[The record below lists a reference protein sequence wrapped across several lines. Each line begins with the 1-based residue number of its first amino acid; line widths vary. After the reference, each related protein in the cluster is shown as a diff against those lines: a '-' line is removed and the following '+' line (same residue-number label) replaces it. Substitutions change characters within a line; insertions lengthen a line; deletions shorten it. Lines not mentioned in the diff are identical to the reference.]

1 MHCSCVSG
9 QRCNPSSDGVSGFI
23 QSDLAAIRASDM
35 QQTPATGLSYSPD
48 IEEAESSFPERHL
61 DEEDKPQ
68 FSPIG
73 SFSTGR
79 YHSGL
84 VKRQVFEP
92 TLPTVYARDWPG
104 PGQSIAKDSPTHSS
118 HGGGPLVDNNN
129 NNTLGGHFPQPQP
142 AASGSLSAGWNSYR
156 EQPQDSFFW
165 PRREF
170 SVDDDSDS
178 IQSRNESHEDF
189 CPSIPALPGP
199 RPRRRSSHRVTKP
212 AKPPTPIATH
222 HLAQRAERPYI
233 PDFDY
238 STDWLEPSDASV
250 ASFSH
255 SSHDPT
261 PVTAGN
267 EIEIAFRDNASS
279 SSKADSK
286 RIAHKLSEKSRR
298 NRLTIAIREIQKLLP
313 SGIDGDDLL
322 PTSKEA
328 DYVVRPG
335 VPSSKLDIVEM
346 AVGFIRDLKTMNR
359 SMAEKIKD
367 LEKELEACH
376 CRPPKAEESGE
387 AAPSGESTM
396 MEGTAG

>member
-1 MHCSCVSG
+1 
-9 QRCNPSSDGVSGFI
+9 
-23 QSDLAAIRASDM
+23 M
-35 QQTPATGLSYSPD
+35 QATPAPGLSYSPGL
-48 IEEAESSFPERHL
+48 EEAESSFPERHL
-61 DEEDKPQ
+61 DEDKPQ
-68 FSPIG
+68 FSASGGIG
-73 SFSTGR
+73 TGR
-79 YHSGL
+79 YQSGV

-92 TLPTVYARDWPG
+92 SLPTVYARDWPG
-104 PGQSIAKDSPTHSS
+104 PGQSIPQDGHVSS
-118 HGGGPLVDNNN
+118 HGPLVDG
-129 NNTLGGHFPQPQP
+129 NTLGGPFPQPQP
-142 AASGSLSAGWNSYR
+142 NSGSLSAGWNSFR
-156 EQPQDSFFW
+156 EQPQDGFFW
-165 PRREF
+165 PPSRREF

-189 CPSIPALPGP
+189 CPSIPALSGQ

-222 HLAQRAERPYI
+222 HLAARTERPYI

-238 STDWLEPSDASV
+238 STDWLEPSDASA

-261 PVTAGN
+261 PITTGN
-267 EIEIAFRDNASS
+267 EIEIALRDNASS
-279 SSKADSK
+279 SSKVDSK

-313 SGIDGDDLL
+313 SGVDGEDLL
-322 PTSKEA
+322 PTPKEA

-346 AVGFIRDLKTMNR
+346 AVGFIRDLKAMNK

-367 LEKELEACH
+367 LEKELEACQ
-376 CRPPKAEESGE
+376 CRHPRAEEAE
-387 AAPSGESTM
+387 AAPSGEPTM

>member
-9 QRCNPSSDGVSGFI
+9 QRCSPSSDGPSGFLHR
-23 QSDLAAIRASDM
+23 DLGAIRGPDV
-35 QQTPATGLSYSPD
+35 QPTPATGLSYSPD
-48 IEEAESSFPERHL
+48 LDEAESSFPERHL
-61 DEEDKPQ
+61 DEDKPP
-68 FSPIG
+68 FSAAGGIRTAG
-73 SFSTGR
+73 
-79 YHSGL
+79 YESGL

-92 TLPTVYARDWPG
+92 SLPTIYARDWPG
-104 PGQSIAKDSPTHSS
+104 PGQSVPKENHAPS
-118 HGGGPLVDNNN
+118 HGPVVVDG
-129 NNTLGGHFPQPQP
+129 NTLGGPFPQPQP
-142 AASGSLSAGWNSYR
+142 TSGPSSAGWSSFR
-156 EQPQDSFFW
+156 EQPQDGFFW

-189 CPSIPALPGP
+189 CPSMPVLSGQ

-222 HLAQRAERPYI
+222 HHLAARTERPYI

-255 SSHDPT
+255 SIHDPG
-261 PVTAGN
+261 PVAGGN
-267 EIEIAFRDNASS
+267 ETEIALHDNNGSS
-279 SSKADSK
+279 SSPSKVDSK

-313 SGIDGDDLL
+313 SGVDGEDLL
-322 PTSKEA
+322 PASKDA

-346 AVGFIRDLKTMNR
+346 AVGFIRDLKAMNK
-359 SMAEKIKD
+359 SMAEKIKE
-367 LEKELEACH
+367 LEKELEACQ
-376 CRPPKAEESGE
+376 CRPPKAEKAE
-387 AAPSGESTM
+387 AAPSSEQTM
-396 MEGTAG
+396 RGGSAG